1 MRYCGTTP
9 RRLAF
14 PVEFKELFEELLES
28 VKQAKA
34 IEKGELKPSRV
45 FRVNP
50 QTEVVR
56 VRSKLGLLGGKID

>member
-1 MRYCGTTP
+1 
-9 RRLAF
+9 
-14 PVEFKELFEELLES
+14 